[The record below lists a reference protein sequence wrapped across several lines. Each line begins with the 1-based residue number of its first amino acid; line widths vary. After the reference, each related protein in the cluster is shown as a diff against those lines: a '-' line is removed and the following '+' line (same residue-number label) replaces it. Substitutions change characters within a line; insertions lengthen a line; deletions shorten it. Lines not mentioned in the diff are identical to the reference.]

1 MKPMFAKQDRSGAA
15 PDADQPAPAG
25 LRRMP
30 AADEAAAYLVYDGEC
45 PVCSAYVRIVR
56 FREAAGAIELINAR
70 DGGPVVERIVQQG
83 LDLDEGMVL
92 IYGGAMYH
100 GADCIHM
107 LAMLSSNSGFIN
119 RINAAIFRSRVLSK
133 YLYPILRFGR
143 NTLLRILR
151 RSPLDLH
158 AD

>member
-1 MKPMFAKQDRSGAA
+1 MKAPYSQQSRSGAA
-15 PDADQPAPAG
+15 PDRQRPETVAQHASSVSEPQSF
-25 LRRMP
+25 
-30 AADEAAAYLVYDGEC
+30 LVYDGEC

-56 FREAAGAIELINAR
+56 FRESAGAIELINAR
-70 DGGPVVERIVQQG
+70 DGGPIVDRIVDEG

-92 IYGGAMYH
+92 LYGDTFYH

-107 LAMLSSNSGFIN
+107 LAMLSSKSGIVN
-119 RINAAIFRSRVLSK
+119 RINAAVFRSRVLSK

-143 NTLLRILR
+143 NTLLKLLG
-151 RSPLDLH
+151 RSPLDLR